1 MNRAAFWVFLV
12 LAAVPAHAQSN
23 IETFWY
29 QQGNGA
35 MLQGTVLNCA
45 TGQGRAAAPCGGM
58 ASPMNVLSAPF
69 RRLHSAPIRLKA
81 LGPAPKSFPISRP
94 ADATTYRVVVPCD
107 VDVRLLGTTDPA
119 EQVTADTGV
128 LYLART
134 EATMG
139 TSRPTY
145 ISAMTV
151 GTPTGDCTPE
161 MHYGMGGG

>member
-1 MNRAAFWVFLV
+1 MRKLIQGVVAALV
-12 LAAVPAHAQSN
+12 LATTIPALS
-23 IETFWY
+23 
-29 QQGNGA
+29 QQGNFEPFTQPSGA
-35 MLQGTVLNCA
+35 QVPAFVMLCA
-45 TGQGRAAAPCGGM
+45 TCG
-58 ASPMNVLSAPF
+58 AKTAPF
-69 RRLHSAPIRLKA
+69 WVMSMPFTRGHSVPIRLRG
-81 LGPAPKSFPISRP
+81 LGPTPKSFPISRP
-94 ADATTYRVVVPCD
+94 ADATTYRVVIPCD

-151 GTPTGDCTPE
+151 GAPLGDCTPE